1 MDKTKKVEVTLV
13 VLGFFFIALSG
24 YLTSSLFSDYP
35 YIIFTLFFVGLGLV
49 RYGLKY
55 RDRDKINKEIR
66 EERERRKGIPKTNS
80 EVAGIA
86 GSIIFFAG
94 LGIGLIDVYVVKK
107 TLLLELSLLLC
118 VVGILIV
125 FISSILIRE
134 ERRKEREKSLYN
146 H

>member
-1 MDKTKKVEVTLV
+1 
-13 VLGFFFIALSG
+13 VLEFSLIALSG
-24 YLTSSLFSDYP
+24 YLISLFYDY
-35 YIIFTLFFVGLGLV
+35 YYVVSIFFFVGLGLV

-80 EVAGIA
+80 EVAGIV
-86 GSIIFFAG
+86 GLMIFFAG
-94 LGIGLIDVYVVKK
+94 LGMGLIDVYVVRGAS
-107 TLLLELSLLLC
+107 LIALSLLLFA
-118 VVGILIV
+118 VGILII

-134 ERRKEREKSLYN
+134 ERRKEREKSLYT